1 MSLENLVVPETKEIN
16 KHRKQKQKYH
26 DEKMSEG
33 HKSQLNVSSVAKLNN
48 LSKKIYNII
57 LLIKL

>member
-16 KHRKQKQKYH
+16 KERKQKQKYH

-33 HKSQLNVSSVAKLNN
+33 HKSQLNMSSVAKLNN
-48 LSKKIYNII
+48 MSKKKI
-57 LLIKL
+57 